1 MHWEFTPICADD
13 IWAYKCEEQQILAED
28 VGVESFMTTGE
39 NKQASED
46 DPKILYSVYQAF
58 HCIEKKL
65 YMPSDFFC
73 TYLLMK
79 SV

>member
-1 MHWEFTPICADD
+1 VHWEFTPICADD

-58 HCIEKKL
+58 ALYRKKL

-73 TYLLMK
+73 TCLLMK